1 MINWDILNET
11 FTPEDFAEQLI
22 IDENLPYEFKALISL
37 QIRKQIKNYI
47 FKLLNNYYNNYEK
60 YNQKYY
66 LDNQRIRRKEEK
78 NIISYLFD
86 PKLEDL
92 LGNKRK
98 RDLIE
103 NEEKLNKKVKNDLI
117 KECNSESIKI
127 DKKLFTKY
135 INSKK
140 EYDYEKKKNFDSEQI
155 SISGND
161 ETENNSKHSNIFSSN
176 SNLNTLEKELNEN
189 IVVQLKG
196 NGKRKK

>member
-47 FKLLNNYYNNYEK
+47 LKLLNNYYNNYEK
-60 YNQKYY
+60 YNQKDY

-78 NIISYLFD
+78 NIISFLFD

-98 RDLIE
+98 RDLME
-103 NEEKLNKKVKNDLI
+103 NEEKLNKKIKNDLI

-189 IVVQLKG
+189 IVIQLKG

>member
-11 FTPEDFAEQLI
+11 FTPEDYAEQLI

-37 QIRKQIKNYI
+37 QIRTQIKNYI

-60 YNQKYY
+60 YNQKDY

-78 NIISYLFD
+78 NIISFLFD

-98 RDLIE
+98 RDLME
-103 NEEKLNKKVKNDLI
+103 NEEKLNKKIKNDLI

-189 IVVQLKG
+189 IVIQLKE

>member
-60 YNQKYY
+60 YNQKDH

-78 NIISYLFD
+78 NIISFLFD

>member
-60 YNQKYY
+60 YNQKDY

-78 NIISYLFD
+78 NIISFLFD

-103 NEEKLNKKVKNDLI
+103 NEEKLNKKIKNDLI

-140 EYDYEKKKNFDSEQI
+140 EFDYEKKKNFDSEQI

>member
-11 FTPEDFAEQLI
+11 FTPEDYAEQLI
-22 IDENLPYEFKALISL
+22 IYENLPYEFKALISL

-60 YNQKYY
+60 YNQKDY

-78 NIISYLFD
+78 NIISFLFD

-98 RDLIE
+98 RDLME
-103 NEEKLNKKVKNDLI
+103 NEEKLNKKIKNDLI

-189 IVVQLKG
+189 IVIQLKG

>member
-11 FTPEDFAEQLI
+11 FTPEDYAEQLI

-60 YNQKYY
+60 YNQKDY

-78 NIISYLFD
+78 NIISFLFD

>member
-60 YNQKYY
+60 YNQKDY

-78 NIISYLFD
+78 NIISFLFD

-103 NEEKLNKKVKNDLI
+103 NEVKLNKKVKNDLI

>member
-11 FTPEDFAEQLI
+11 FTPEDYAEQLI

-60 YNQKYY
+60 YNQKDY

-78 NIISYLFD
+78 NIISFLFD

-98 RDLIE
+98 RDLME
-103 NEEKLNKKVKNDLI
+103 NEEKLNKKIKNDLI

-189 IVVQLKG
+189 IVIQLKG

>member
-60 YNQKYY
+60 YNQKDY

-78 NIISYLFD
+78 NIISFLFD

-189 IVVQLKG
+189 IVIQLKE

>member
-1 MINWDILNET
+1 M
-11 FTPEDFAEQLI
+11 
-22 IDENLPYEFKALISL
+22 
-37 QIRKQIKNYI
+37 
-47 FKLLNNYYNNYEK
+47 LNNYYNNYEK
-60 YNQKYY
+60 YNQKDY

-78 NIISYLFD
+78 NIISFLFD

-189 IVVQLKG
+189 IVIQLKG

>member
-60 YNQKYY
+60 YNQKDY

-78 NIISYLFD
+78 NIISFLFD

-98 RDLIE
+98 RDLME
-103 NEEKLNKKVKNDLI
+103 NEEKLNKKIKNDLI

-189 IVVQLKG
+189 IVIQLKE

>member
-60 YNQKYY
+60 YNQKDY

-78 NIISYLFD
+78 NIISFLFD

-98 RDLIE
+98 RDLME
-103 NEEKLNKKVKNDLI
+103 NEEKLNKKIKNDLI

-140 EYDYEKKKNFDSEQI
+140 EYDYEKKKILIQNKFQFLEMMKLKIIVNIQI
-155 SISGND
+155 FFQVIL
-161 ETENNSKHSNIFSSN
+161 I
-176 SNLNTLEKELNEN
+176 
-189 IVVQLKG
+189 
-196 NGKRKK
+196 

>member
-1 MINWDILNET
+1 MINWDILNEN
-11 FTPEDFAEQLI
+11 FTPEDYAEQLI

-37 QIRKQIKNYI
+37 QIRKQIKNYV

-60 YNQKYY
+60 YNQKDY

-78 NIISYLFD
+78 NIISFLFD

-176 SNLNTLEKELNEN
+176 SNLNNLEKELNEN
-189 IVVQLKG
+189 IVIQLKG

>member
-1 MINWDILNET
+1 VINWDILNET
-11 FTPEDFAEQLI
+11 FTPEDYAEQLI

-60 YNQKYY
+60 YNQKDY

-78 NIISYLFD
+78 NIISFLFD

-98 RDLIE
+98 RDLME
-103 NEEKLNKKVKNDLI
+103 NEEKLNKKIKNDLI

-189 IVVQLKG
+189 IVIQLKG

>member
-60 YNQKYY
+60 YNQKDY

-78 NIISYLFD
+78 NIISFLFD

-161 ETENNSKHSNIFSSN
+161 DTENNSKHSNIFSSN

>member
-11 FTPEDFAEQLI
+11 FTPEDYAEQLI

-60 YNQKYY
+60 YNQKDY

-78 NIISYLFD
+78 NIISFLFD

-189 IVVQLKG
+189 IVIQLKE

>member
-60 YNQKYY
+60 YNQKDY

-78 NIISYLFD
+78 NIISFLFD

-98 RDLIE
+98 RDLME
-103 NEEKLNKKVKNDLI
+103 NEEKLNKKIKNDLI

>member
-22 IDENLPYEFKALISL
+22 FDENLPYEFKALISL

-60 YNQKYY
+60 YNQKDY

-78 NIISYLFD
+78 NIISFLFD

>member
-1 MINWDILNET
+1 MINWDILNEN
-11 FTPEDFAEQLI
+11 FTPEDYAEQLI

-37 QIRKQIKNYI
+37 QIRKQIKNYV

-60 YNQKYY
+60 YNQKDY

-78 NIISYLFD
+78 NIISFLFD

-189 IVVQLKG
+189 IVIQLKG

>member
-60 YNQKYY
+60 YNQKDY

-78 NIISYLFD
+78 NIISFLFD

>member
-1 MINWDILNET
+1 MINWDILNEN
-11 FTPEDFAEQLI
+11 FTPEDYAEQLI

-37 QIRKQIKNYI
+37 QIRKQIKNYV

-60 YNQKYY
+60 YNQKDY

-78 NIISYLFD
+78 NIISFLFD

-117 KECNSESIKI
+117 KECNSECIKI

-189 IVVQLKG
+189 IVIQLKG

>member
-11 FTPEDFAEQLI
+11 FTPEDYAEQLI

-37 QIRKQIKNYI
+37 QIRTQIKNYI

-60 YNQKYY
+60 YNQKDY

-78 NIISYLFD
+78 NIISFLFD

-98 RDLIE
+98 RDLME
-103 NEEKLNKKVKNDLI
+103 NEEKLNKKIKNDLI

>member
-11 FTPEDFAEQLI
+11 FTPEDYAEQLI

-60 YNQKYY
+60 YNQKDY

-78 NIISYLFD
+78 NIISFLFD

-98 RDLIE
+98 RDLME
-103 NEEKLNKKVKNDLI
+103 NEEKLNKKIKNDLI

-189 IVVQLKG
+189 IVIQLKE

>member
-60 YNQKYY
+60 YNQKDY
-66 LDNQRIRRKEEK
+66 LDNKRIRRKEEK
-78 NIISYLFD
+78 NIISFLFD